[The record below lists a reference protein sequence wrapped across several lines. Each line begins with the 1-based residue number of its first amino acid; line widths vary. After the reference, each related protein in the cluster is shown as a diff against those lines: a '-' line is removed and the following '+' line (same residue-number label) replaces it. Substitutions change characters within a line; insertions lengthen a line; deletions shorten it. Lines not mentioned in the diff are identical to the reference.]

1 MNNLSSK
8 AKAAITDANN
18 STGRLPV
25 NAHGKDMTDADTIRE
40 LRDAGMIGANNGLT
54 MRGRI
59 ARDRIT
65 EAALDAAF

>member
-8 AKAAITDANN
+8 AKTAITDADN
-18 STGRLPV
+18 SSGRVHPSAGPEVL
-25 NAHGKDMTDADTIRE
+25 AE
-40 LRDAGMIGANNGLT
+40 LRTAGLIGAKDGLT

-59 ARDRIT
+59 ARDRIN

>member
-18 STGRLPV
+18 SS
-25 NAHGKDMTDADTIRE
+25 GKVHPSAGPEVLAE
-40 LRDAGMIGANNGLT
+40 LREAGMIGRGDGLT